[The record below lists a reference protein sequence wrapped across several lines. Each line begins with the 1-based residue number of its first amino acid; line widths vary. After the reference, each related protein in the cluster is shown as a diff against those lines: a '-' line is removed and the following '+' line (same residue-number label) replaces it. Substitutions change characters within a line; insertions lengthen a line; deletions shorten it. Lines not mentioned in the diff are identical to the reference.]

1 MTLMRRSN
9 SMWPNLNTFFD
20 DFISRD
26 FFDSTWNRNSATGT
40 TIPAVNIVET
50 KDDFQVEMAAP
61 GMSKKDFHVELDNDM
76 LTISSEKQTTHED
89 NDRSYARQ
97 EFNYLSFK
105 RSFYLPNTVE
115 SEKIKAIY
123 QDGVLRLVIPK
134 KEEAKQKPVRQIS
147 IS

>member
-1 MTLMRRSN
+1 MRRTN
-9 SMWPNLNTFFD
+9 PLWPSLNTFFD
-20 DFISRD
+20 DFITKD
-26 FFDSTWNRNSATGT
+26 FFDSNWSNYSATGT

-61 GMSKKDFHVELDNDM
+61 GMTKKDFNVELDNDM
-76 LTISSEKQTTHED
+76 LTISSVKED
-89 NDRSYARQ
+89 SRDEQDRSYSRK
-97 EFNYLSFK
+97 EFSYQSFK

-115 SEKIKAIY
+115 AENIRARY

-134 KEEAKQKPVRQIS
+134 KEEAKTKPVRQIS